1 MKKTLFAAI
10 LLCCFQTMKAQL
22 VINELMQSNI
32 DCVMDD
38 LKEFPDSW
46 VELYN
51 PTSQGV
57 NLQEFRLGTSD
68 KESESWILPNVMV
81 GGGQYALIYCDKE
94 AKYLHTN
101 FRLDSGK
108 GCSVYLFKSGDII
121 DKVENLKKQPAPNIA
136 YGRKTDGA
144 EEWGY

>member
-1 MKKTLFAAI
+1 
-10 LLCCFQTMKAQL
+10 MKAQL

-81 GGGQYALIYCDKE
+81 GGGQYALIYFD
-94 AKYLHTN
+94 N
-101 FRLDSGK
+101 
-108 GCSVYLFKSGDII
+108 
-121 DKVENLKKQPAPNIA
+121 
-136 YGRKTDGA
+136 
-144 EEWGY
+144 